1 MSTLFEIK
9 RFDHSAHNAAV
20 SVHKRNNSVDTE
32 MDMLAGLAPVADQA
46 YTAADMEEGQGQ

>member
-46 YTAADMEEGQGQ
+46 YTAADMREGEY

>member
-1 MSTLFEIK
+1 MK
-9 RFDHSAHNAAV
+9 NHSLHNGNHSVHRAAG
-20 SVHKRNNSVDTE
+20 SLHKRNNSVHTE